1 MTWSF
6 SWNEAK
12 VLMRR
17 VIVGLAWAVTLC
29 AVFSAV
35 PVAVSAQSESHDP
48 LLSGLLQKWASVTA
62 GDRYSLSIIS
72 PEIDRKTGK
81 VLDVESRKLFIKR
94 DGQYLVV
101 ESALS
106 GRGKKHHFAYIS
118 NPGYQA
124 RLERYSNDPWVL
136 KSLVLSTDR
145 DGSSSVDEFDRLQW
159 RILKWLANQ
168 SDKLNQNF
176 SRVIDQ
182 GTATIEG
189 DQVKFIELELKPL
202 SREEVLSRRIRSSDN
217 PSRVKIYYAP
227 QYNDF
232 PVRYESCYQVHE
244 PDKSIPVCSGVRFS
258 GWQTVQGMAL
268 PSVVEVFSIDDK
280 GNAKPADQ
288 RDEFDYSQW
297 EVPWDRKE
305 AYLTHYGLP
314 EPEGVQTGW
323 GWWWLVCGG
332 VLLCAAVALIA
343 RRRASV

>member
-1 MTWSF
+1 MIYPTKT
-6 SWNEAK
+6 ACMIT
-12 VLMRR
+12 VM
-17 VIVGLAWAVTLC
+17 LC
-29 AVFSAV
+29 AAFSAV
-35 PVAVSAQSESHDP
+35 PAVVSAQSKPHDP
-48 LLSGLLQKWASVTA
+48 LLSGLLHKWASYSA
-62 GDRYSLSIIS
+62 GDRYSVNITS
-72 PEIDRKTGK
+72 PEIDPETGRVLDTKPGK
-81 VLDVESRKLFIKR
+81 VSIKR
-94 DGQYLVV
+94 DGQYFVV
-101 ESALS
+101 VSILS
-106 GRGKKHHFAYIS
+106 GRSNKHHYMMIS

-145 DGSSSVDEFDRLQW
+145 GGLPPLDEADRLQW
-159 RILKWLANQ
+159 RTLKWLANK
-168 SDKLNQNF
+168 SDKLSQNF

-182 GTATIEG
+182 GSATIEG
-189 DQVKFIELELKPL
+189 AEVKFIEFELKTL
-202 SREEVLSRRIRSSDN
+202 SREEVLSRRIYSSDN

-244 PDKSIPVCSGVRFS
+244 PDKSIPVCNGVRFS

-268 PSVVEVFSIDDK
+268 PSLVEVFSIDDK
-280 GNAKPADQ
+280 GNAKPASQ